1 MDSYCNVLWLHS
13 EAIFRQCNITK
24 INELI
29 QHFKMFVSFTVEIS
43 TSKVL
48 CVFWE
53 PKLKTS
59 KGYNILR
66 SQSEMVALS
75 VVNGTEGGQHI

>member
-1 MDSYCNVLWLHS
+1 
-13 EAIFRQCNITK
+13 
-24 INELI
+24 
-29 QHFKMFVSFTVEIS
+29 MFLSRTVEIS
-43 TSKVL
+43 TSRGL

-53 PKLKTS
+53 PKLKTNN
-59 KGYNILR
+59 GYNILR